1 MVIRSPW
8 PNFGIEGGGREGFSL
23 GTFLGLSSNS
33 KAVLFTL
40 LECPQSNL
48 ANDAEIFWSLLFFQ
62 NGRHFLEN
70 SQRWWLF
77 LDFNFI
83 LIIFSMS
90 DVLFMLLYFF
100 GIWVR
105 LTYSLAIFDLLL
117 VDLSRVA
124 FYRGV
129 EKIFFYSA

>member
-8 PNFGIEGGGREGFSL
+8 PNFGIEGWGREGFSL
-23 GTFLGLSSNS
+23 GTFLGLSGNS